1 MQMTTSVVAPAHAAG
16 ADTLASDVLRGVN
29 AIAVFLGEKPRRI
42 NYLIK
47 KRRIPVGRDGGQWI
61 ASKRTLRQHYER
73 LTSGEAA

>member
-47 KRRIPVGRDGGQWI
+47 NG
-61 ASKRTLRQHYER
+61 ASQ
-73 LTSGEAA
+73 SGEMAGSGSRLNALCASTTSV